1 MFLSFFIWGPFLT
14 FFTES
19 FLSTE
24 DCFSLSNE
32 HGRMGASMIWCDDD
46 KNDILI
52 TPSQLCDPS
61 QGCSLSRKPAGW
73 HQCWIVSSQR
83 PTLCNTTMYRGEM
96 WQTWDQFKEFPN
108 VNKEFTKNQSYK
120 IYIRLAIYCNIT
132 QKVIKSH
139 FTRTFIYNKTSERGA
154 CCDNECTIGLNY
166 IVDCCKRGNILYYC
180 IE

>member
-1 MFLSFFIWGPFLT
+1 
-14 FFTES
+14 
-19 FLSTE
+19 
-24 DCFSLSNE
+24 
-32 HGRMGASMIWCDDD
+32 
-46 KNDILI
+46 
-52 TPSQLCDPS
+52 
-61 QGCSLSRKPAGW
+61 
-73 HQCWIVSSQR
+73 
-83 PTLCNTTMYRGEM
+83 M

-154 CCDNECTIGLNY
+154 CCDNNCTIGLNY

>member
-1 MFLSFFIWGPFLT
+1 
-14 FFTES
+14 
-19 FLSTE
+19 
-24 DCFSLSNE
+24 
-32 HGRMGASMIWCDDD
+32 
-46 KNDILI
+46 
-52 TPSQLCDPS
+52 
-61 QGCSLSRKPAGW
+61 
-73 HQCWIVSSQR
+73 
-83 PTLCNTTMYRGEM
+83 M

-166 IVDCCKRGNILYYC
+166 IVDCCKRGNILYYR
-180 IE
+180 IIKETLPM